1 MILYNVTINI
11 DHDAH
16 DEWVRWMREE
26 HIPEV
31 MATGCFLEHRM
42 SRVLVEDEGGI
53 TYAVQ
58 YACADMPTYERYRD
72 ELAPAL
78 QAKTQGRF
86 GGRFVAFRT
95 LLEVVDKS

>member
-42 SRVLVEDEGGI
+42 SRVLADDEGGV

-58 YACADMPTYERYRD
+58 YACADMPTYER
-72 ELAPAL
+72 
-78 QAKTQGRF
+78 
-86 GGRFVAFRT
+86 
-95 LLEVVDKS
+95 